1 MARMEPTLGMIDIDA
16 YSPPAASLQDE
27 PARAPRAPRLFDF
40 SGRLSL
46 SRYWLLHLVFCCY
59 ISWGLLL
66 VLFLGLRHNLY
77 ALVGAGLAVM
87 IPSALV
93 QASLLMRRAR
103 DVGMH
108 PGWGLAALLVPLLG
122 HLLWLYLGLMPG
134 SRGANRFG
142 AANPPLAR
150 GYLLLIPLLLVSLP
164 GAVFWVWLS
173 HPEWLVPL
181 APYF

>member
-1 MARMEPTLGMIDIDA
+1 MARMEPTLGMIDIDL

-27 PARAPRAPRLFDF
+27 PARAPGAPRLFDF

-150 GYLLLIPLLLVSLP
+150 CYLLLIPLLLVSLP
-164 GAVFWVWLS
+164 GTVFWVWLS

>member
-1 MARMEPTLGMIDIDA
+1 MARMEPTLGTIDLDI
-16 YSPPAASLQDE
+16 YSPPAASLRDE
-27 PARAPRAPRLFDF
+27 PVFAGRASRIFDF

-59 ISWGLLL
+59 ISWGVLL

-77 ALVGAGLAVM
+77 ALFGASLAVL

-103 DVGMH
+103 DLGMH

-134 SRGANRFG
+134 SMQTNRYG

-150 GYLLLIPLLLVSLP
+150 GYILLILLLLVSLP
-164 GAVFWVWLS
+164 GAVFWAWLS

-181 APYF
+181 AAYF